1 MTGDRT
7 KADPGS
13 SKVPPGSATP
23 NRPPPA
29 SDKADGRDD
38 EVSKRSL
45 ADLARRLAERAAQQ
59 RPVDPS
65 AAEAERR
72 AALEAYDQARERR
85 LIVGLSVAVAVT
97 VGAGIAYLASTVD
110 SVSTVD
116 SRPMPPFASV
126 AARPEPAS
134 SIERTSAA
142 PAAAS
147 PDSPSPAASVAYTPA
162 VEPASAPAALAAD
175 KPPAPVEAT
184 PSDAP
189 LRRDEVR
196 EIQTRLR
203 SLGFNPGPVDG
214 TAGRMT
220 EGAVRRYQQDR
231 ARPQTGE
238 IDRQLLAELRQDPA
252 APVAQ
257 RAARPDVRAA
267 HSPRPRRSDPF
278 EPVRIAGDRFGQWL
292 DSLTR

>member
-1 MTGDRT
+1 MTGDRA

-13 SKVPPGSATP
+13 SKVPPGGATP
-23 NRPPPA
+23 NGPPPA

-38 EVSKRSL
+38 EISKRSM

-59 RPVDPS
+59 RAVDPR
-65 AAEAERR
+65 AAAAERR
-72 AALEAYDQARERR
+72 AALEAYNQARERR

-97 VGAGIAYLASTVD
+97 VGAGIAYL
-110 SVSTVD
+110 VSTVD
-116 SRPMPPFASV
+116 SRPVPPFPSV

-134 SIERTSAA
+134 SVGRTSTA

-147 PDSPSPAASVAYTPA
+147 PDSPLPAAGVAYTPA
-162 VEPASAPAALAAD
+162 VETASAPAALAAD
-175 KPPAPVEAT
+175 KQPAPVAAT

-189 LRRDEVR
+189 LGRDDVR
-196 EIQTRLR
+196 EIQARLR
-203 SLGFNPGPVDG
+203 SFGFNPGPVDG
-214 TAGRMT
+214 AAGRMT

-238 IDRQLLAELRQDPA
+238 IDRQLLEQLRQDPA
-252 APVAQ
+252 AQVAQQVAQ
-257 RAARPDVRAA
+257 RAARPDGRVTP
-267 HSPRPRRSDPF
+267 SSRPRRSDPF
-278 EPVRIAGDRFGQWL
+278 EPVRTAGNRFGQWL

>member
-13 SKVPPGSATP
+13 SKVPPGSVTP
-23 NRPPPA
+23 NGLPPA
-29 SDKADGRDD
+29 SDKAGGRDD

-59 RPVDPS
+59 RAVDPS
-65 AAEAERR
+65 AAAAERR

-97 VGAGIAYLASTVD
+97 VGAGIAYL
-110 SVSTVD
+110 VSTVN
-116 SRPMPPFASV
+116 SRPVPPLTNV

-134 SIERTSAA
+134 SLERTSAA

-147 PDSPSPAASVAYTPA
+147 PDSPLPAASVAYTPA
-162 VEPASAPAALAAD
+162 VEAAPAPAALAAD
-175 KPPAPVEAT
+175 KPPAPVAAT

-196 EIQTRLR
+196 EIQARLR
-203 SLGFNPGPVDG
+203 SFGFNPGPVDG
-214 TAGRMT
+214 AAGRMT
-220 EGAVRRYQQDR
+220 EGAVRRYQRDR
-231 ARPQTGE
+231 ARPA
-238 IDRQLLAELRQDPA
+238 DRRDRPPTAGASSVRIPLPRLPSKSPS
-252 APVAQ
+252 APHGLTVV
-257 RAARPDVRAA
+257 RP
-267 HSPRPRRSDPF
+267 HSSRPRRSDPF
-278 EPVRIAGDRFGQWL
+278 EPVRIAGNRFGQWL
-292 DSLTR
+292 ESLTR

>member
-7 KADPGS
+7 KADAGS

-23 NRPPPA
+23 NGPPPA
-29 SDKADGRDD
+29 SGKADGRDD

-59 RPVDPS
+59 RAVDPS

-97 VGAGIAYLASTVD
+97 VGAGIAYL
-110 SVSTVD
+110 VSTVD
-116 SRPMPPFASV
+116 SRPVPPLTNV

-134 SIERTSAA
+134 SLEKTIAA

-147 PDSPSPAASVAYTPA
+147 PDSPSPAASVADTPS
-162 VEPASAPAALAAD
+162 VEAAPAPAALAAD

-196 EIQTRLR
+196 EIQARLR

-214 TAGRMT
+214 AAGRMT
-220 EGAVRRYQQDR
+220 EGAVMRYQRDR

-252 APVAQ
+252 AQLAQ
-257 RAARPDVRAA
+257 RAARPDGRAAA

-292 DSLTR
+292 ESLTR

>member
-1 MTGDRT
+1 MTGDR
-7 KADPGS
+7 KEAGPGA

-23 NRPPPA
+23 NGPPPA
-29 SDKADGRDD
+29 SDKAGGRDD
-38 EVSKRSL
+38 EISKRSV

-59 RPVDPS
+59 RAVDPS
-65 AAEAERR
+65 AAVAERR

-97 VGAGIAYLASTVD
+97 VGAGIAYL
-110 SVSTVD
+110 VSTVD
-116 SRPMPPFASV
+116 SRPVPPVPSV

-134 SIERTSAA
+134 SLERTSAA

-147 PDSPSPAASVAYTPA
+147 LDSPSPAASVAYTPA
-162 VEPASAPAALAAD
+162 VEAASAPAALAED
-175 KPPAPVEAT
+175 KQPAPVAAT

-189 LRRDEVR
+189 LRRDDVR
-196 EIQTRLR
+196 EIQARLR
-203 SLGFNPGPVDG
+203 SFGFNPGPVDG
-214 TAGRMT
+214 TAGRVT

-238 IDRQLLAELRQDPA
+238 IDRQLLEQLRQDPA
-252 APVAQ
+252 AQVAQQVAQ
-257 RAARPDVRAA
+257 RAARPDGRAT
-267 HSPRPRRSDPF
+267 HSSAPRRSDPF
-278 EPVRIAGDRFGQWL
+278 EPVRTAGDRFGRWL